1 MSEFNR
7 DDKIS
12 HLSDDILAKI
22 ICMLPLKEA
31 AATSVLSQRWRY
43 VWTSATDL
51 NFEGEQLFHCL
62 NSEFYSKDKLN
73 RMRKTYIN
81 WVNSIINQHDEHN
94 GGLIERLRI
103 AFDLSHKSS
112 SSLNGWIHFAMENGV
127 QIIDLELLEGGGLR
141 GISTPYTF
149 PSNLEFNKFKSLKV
163 FRSIS
168 IEVCQEVL
176 ESLLG
181 NCPLLERLEVMDSY
195 ALTSLKVV
203 GPSLPLKH
211 LKLSHC
217 FKMESL
223 EICDALNLVSFYFKY
238 PRIRL
243 ILRNVPKLV
252 DVYLHSYKLH
262 STFTMLSC
270 CVSQLHILQLF
281 VPKRSIGEFDTFP
294 MLTNLKELKLIF
306 DEYDDHVIFYIPSV
320 FKIAPNL
327 KRLQLMLRWSK
338 EVQGS
343 IPKPEN
349 CPRHLCLEEV
359 EITGYS
365 SLPINDELILYLIE
379 HAVSLDKIIVNP
391 CIFEEWP
398 FNQEIKTSE
407 TRVEEE
413 HARRHAR
420 KNMQKKIPKTI
431 EFMLL

>member
-51 NFEGEQLFHCL
+51 NFEGEQMFHCL

-203 GPSLPLKH
+203 GPSLALKH

-281 VPKRSIGEFDTFP
+281 VPK
-294 MLTNLKELKLIF
+294 
-306 DEYDDHVIFYIPSV
+306 
-320 FKIAPNL
+320 
-327 KRLQLMLRWSK
+327 LRWSK

-420 KNMQKKIPKTI
+420 KNMQKKIPKAI

>member
-281 VPKRSIGEFDTFP
+281 VPK
-294 MLTNLKELKLIF
+294 
-306 DEYDDHVIFYIPSV
+306 
-320 FKIAPNL
+320 
-327 KRLQLMLRWSK
+327 LRWSK